1 MKATGGLRKRTS
13 PSPLSLAAALR
24 PPEFDARVPFA
35 LSGATTTDDTR
46 AKIPIRLSRRQLNSW
61 IPLTIQAILPLLAR
75 DSAGAPL
82 YETPAMLS
90 HPLAVV
96 AVAAAS
102 FAFNDFDAV
111 RPEMFRTVS

>member
-1 MKATGGLRKRTS
+1 MKANGGLRKRTS

-24 PPEFDARVPFA
+24 PPEFDARVSFA

-46 AKIPIRLSRRQLNSW
+46 AKIPIRLSRQQLNSW
-61 IPLTIQAILPLLAR
+61 ISLTIQAILPLLAI
-75 DSAGAPL
+75 DPAGAPL

-102 FAFNDFDAV
+102 FAFNGFNAV
-111 RPEMFRTVS
+111 LPEMFRTVS

>member
-1 MKATGGLRKRTS
+1 MKANGGLRKRTS

-35 LSGATTTDDTR
+35 LSGATTTNNTR

-61 IPLTIQAILPLLAR
+61 IPLTIQAILPLLAI

-82 YETPAMLS
+82 HETPAMLS

-96 AVAAAS
+96 AVAATS
-102 FAFNDFDAV
+102 FAFNGFDAV
-111 RPEMFRTVS
+111 LPEKFRTVS

>member
-1 MKATGGLRKRTS
+1 MKATGGLRKKTS

-35 LSGATTTDDTR
+35 LSGATTTDDTC

-61 IPLTIQAILPLLAR
+61 IPLTIQAIQPLLAI
-75 DSAGAPL
+75 DPAGAPL
-82 YETPAMLS
+82 YETPAMPS

-102 FAFNDFDAV
+102 FAFNGFDAV
-111 RPEMFRTVS
+111 LPEMFRTVS

>member
-1 MKATGGLRKRTS
+1 MKANGGLRKRTS

-35 LSGATTTDDTR
+35 LSGATTTYDTR

-61 IPLTIQAILPLLAR
+61 IPLTMQAGLSLLAI
-75 DSAGAPL
+75 DPAGAPL
-82 YETPAMLS
+82 YKTPAMLS

-102 FAFNDFDAV
+102 FAFNGFDAV
-111 RPEMFRTVS
+111 LPEMFRTVS